1 MSAGTDA
8 SNLGYGNI
16 TPLSNIN
23 GKLVNIDNS
32 HYPGMFGSNQVP
44 GLPGLSG
51 AKINTDA
58 ANSYVPGI
66 CLFKGGGMK
75 KFKKKINKISRKYKM
90 KNKSCRS
97 RNKRSLRHK
106 YSRRVHKKH
115 SKKHYSKKHPRKQRR
130 HRSKKMRGGMTAG
143 NIPYPPGYAQF
154 QNNQPLTGTYSVGG
168 QLSPANLSLAN
179 PPPIHRLPMS
189 TNCTD
194 NYNHFTGKG
203 FTSRGH

>member
-75 KFKKKINKISRKYKM
+75 KFKKK
-90 KNKSCRS
+90 
-97 RNKRSLRHK
+97 
-106 YSRRVHKKH
+106 
-115 SKKHYSKKHPRKQRR
+115 
-130 HRSKKMRGGMTAG
+130 
-143 NIPYPPGYAQF
+143 
-154 QNNQPLTGTYSVGG
+154 
-168 QLSPANLSLAN
+168 
-179 PPPIHRLPMS
+179 
-189 TNCTD
+189 
-194 NYNHFTGKG
+194 
-203 FTSRGH
+203 